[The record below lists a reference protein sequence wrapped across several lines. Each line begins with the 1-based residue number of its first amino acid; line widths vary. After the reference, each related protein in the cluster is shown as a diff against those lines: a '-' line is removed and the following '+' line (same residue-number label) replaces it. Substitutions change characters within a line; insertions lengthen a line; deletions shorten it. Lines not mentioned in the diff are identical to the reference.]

1 MRLRLPIRAKLT
13 FGTLVPLFV
22 AIFVC
27 WLVGIWMINSL
38 VFRQAQDKVRTDLNS
53 AREVFSGD
61 IDHIRDVVKLTGQTP
76 FAAQAIRTGAPKE
89 IAPLLSPL
97 LLNEHLDFLTAFDSH
112 GQILFRAANP
122 QVRGDYHAHDF
133 PIEQALAGKTVSGVV
148 VLSHE
153 ELLQE
158 NPQLAER
165 AVIMV
170 RPTPYA
176 KRYAK
181 KEQRAGLCLVA
192 ASPVRDTSGAVVGA
206 LYGGM
211 MVNGNNDL
219 AERIRR
225 IIYEGFL
232 YQGRNIGAAT
242 VFLDD
247 IRIATTVRDAD
258 GRPATGT
265 LLSEEVY
272 DSVILHREKWSGQAF
287 VVNDWYLSAYEPIVD
302 LRGRAVGALYV
313 GMQEAPYDKIRFRV
327 NLIFAALLFFG
338 SLTGI
343 ALSWYIGSRLARP
356 VKELENMA
364 RRVTAGERS
373 VRTSID
379 TGDEFEELAESLNR
393 MTEALTRREEEVHS
407 LNRNLERKVFERTAE
422 LEEKNLLLV
431 KTQEELVRSGKLAE
445 LGTLAA
451 GVAHEINNPM
461 AIIRGNA
468 ELLQMSI
475 PPEHPDREELDAIF
489 RQVGR
494 VEKIVSSLLTFSR
507 QERRTL
513 GMVDLDRLVEEVLQ
527 NVGYQV
533 SLSGIEV
540 VTSLQ
545 PEHPVVEADGEQLRQ
560 VVTNL
565 ILNAVQAMP
574 QGGRLTVA
582 TLVPSC
588 GGTVELSVRDT
599 GIGIS
604 QHNREKLFTPFFTTK
619 GSGTGM
625 GLAISYGIVKDHGG
639 DIVVES
645 EEGLGACFRVILPQ
659 TQTGRT
665 FFSA

>member
-1 MRLRLPIRAKLT
+1 MRLRLPIRVKLT
-13 FGTLVPLFV
+13 IGTIVPLFA

-27 WLVGIWMINSL
+27 WLVGIWMINSQVL
-38 VFRQAQDKVRTDLNS
+38 RQAQDKVRTDLNS
-53 AREVFSGD
+53 AREVFAGE

-76 FAAQAIRTGAPKE
+76 YATQAIRSGSSQE
-89 IAPLLSPL
+89 IVPLLSSL

-112 GQILFRAANP
+112 GQVLFRAANP

-133 PIEQALAGKTVSGVV
+133 TIEQALAGKTVSGVV
-148 VLSHE
+148 VLSHD

-158 NPQLAER
+158 SPQLAER

-170 RPTPYA
+170 RPTPRSKLYA
-176 KRYAK
+176 KR
-181 KEQRAGLCLVA
+181 EQRAGLFLVA
-192 ASPVRDTSGAVVGA
+192 ASPVRDAGGAVVGA

-211 MVNGNNDL
+211 MVNGNNGL

-242 VFLDD
+242 IFLDD
-247 IRIATTVRDAD
+247 IRIATTLSGAD
-258 GRPATGT
+258 GRPAVGT
-265 LLSEEVY
+265 LLSEEAY
-272 DSVILHREKWSGQAF
+272 DRVILHREKWSGKAF
-287 VVNDWYLSAYEPIVD
+287 VVNDWYLSAYEPIID
-302 LRGRAVGALYV
+302 FRGRAVGALYV

-343 ALSWYIGSRLARP
+343 ALSWFVGSRLARP

-373 VRTSID
+373 VRTFVD

-407 LNRNLERKVFERTAE
+407 LNRNLERKVSERTAE
-422 LEEKNLLLV
+422 LEEKNQLLV

-489 RQVGR
+489 RQVSR

-507 QERRTL
+507 QERCTL

-533 SLSGIEV
+533 SLAGIEV
-540 VTSLQ
+540 MTSLQ
-545 PEHPVVEADGEQLRQ
+545 SERPVVEADIEQLRQ

-588 GGTVELSVRDT
+588 GSSVELSVRDT
-599 GIGIS
+599 GAGIS
-604 QHNREKLFTPFFTTK
+604 PQHREKIFTPFFTTK

-645 EEGLGACFRVILPQ
+645 DEGHGACFRVILPR
-659 TQTGRT
+659 TQADRT
-665 FFSA
+665 SLSL